1 MRKNLAETLGSDA
14 RITDVSQGKVV
25 LRLSGVLSRDLF
37 AKTCPLDLRPKHF
50 ARGCCAC
57 SLVADVSMLIHAYD
71 ADGFDLFM
79 DRSLARS
86 VIHLLIDGSAEFA
99 SMPGHRGAP

>member
-71 ADGFDLFM
+71 ADGFDLSM

-86 VIHLLIDGSAEFA
+86 LIDLLIDESAEFA
-99 SMPGHRGAP
+99 SIPGHRGAP